1 MARGANGGTL
11 MKPSGIIAIVVAIVL
26 SAALAN
32 AQPTKPGVSPSSPS
46 ISLTLEQRH
55 VIREL
60 IKDLK
65 VERSAVDSKLSPGDG
80 VPQGVEPQPLPPL
93 IGQKVPQIKSHRF
106 FITGQQIVIVEPK
119 QPRVAEVID

>member
-1 MARGANGGTL
+1 
-11 MKPSGIIAIVVAIVL
+11 MKPAGIIATIV
-26 SAALAN
+26 AALILSSSMAG
-32 AQPTKPGVSPSSPS
+32 AQPTKPGLAPSSPS
-46 ISLTLEQRH
+46 VSLTLEQRH

-80 VPQGVEPQPLPPL
+80 VPQGVEPRALPPL
-93 IGQKVPQIKSHRF
+93 VGQKVPQIKSHRF
-106 FITGQQIVIVEPK
+106 FVTSQQIVIVEPK